1 MWHDLTAPSFGRILT
16 VVYAT
21 PIRPG
26 LCRLFARFPFQFRS
40 PLPPLLLRLRPVWL
54 QHLGNHVVLEDD
66 QRFLHWQER
75 VLAQRGGSANLSRS
89 CYLASPADR
98 YVMALHQ
105 WVLEHGGQPFS
116 GQCLPPRLDQDTLM
130 ERYHSHT
137 QHCRSCSGALATI
150 RRWRPAVASLPWL
163 ALLVVA
169 WWQTPRALAIALPA
183 AVLAGLALWQLNRW
197 ERQLLQGDGSPPRN
211 RA

>member
-1 MWHDLTAPSFGRILT
+1 
-16 VVYAT
+16 
-21 PIRPG
+21 
-26 LCRLFARFPFQFRS
+26 
-40 PLPPLLLRLRPVWL
+40 
-54 QHLGNHVVLEDD
+54 
-66 QRFLHWQER
+66 
-75 VLAQRGGSANLSRS
+75 
-89 CYLASPADR
+89 
-98 YVMALHQ
+98 
-105 WVLEHGGQPFS
+105 
-116 GQCLPPRLDQDTLM
+116 M